1 MATFFFPDQHAMPS
15 TRKLFHQDAALFETE
30 AVVVRVAGDLVV
42 LDRTIFYAESGG
54 QVSDRGTI
62 SGIAVESAGKAGG
75 KPVRIARRDLE
86 DIHINTGTFI
96 VHKLA
101 EPAPFSVGDRVSVEI
116 DAGFRRAVTR
126 HHSAAHF
133 LFVAIG
139 AVLAEAGERVDTR
152 GCLIDDEGF
161 RFDIANAIAPEQV
174 AAIADHAN
182 ALVAGGAA
190 ITMDPDEHCDDV
202 FYWRYGDIVIPCG
215 GTHLKSAAELTPMTL
230 SRRSKGRG
238 ALRISG
244 RLTISPPS

>member
-1 MATFFFPDQHAMPS
+1 MATFFFSDQHTIPS
-15 TRKLFHQDAALFETE
+15 TRKLFHQNPALYESE
-30 AVVVRVAGDLVV
+30 AEVVHVAGDLVV

-62 SGIAVESAGKAGG
+62 SGVAVESVGKAGG

-101 EPAPFSVGDRVSVEI
+101 EPAPFAVGDRVSLAI
-116 DAGFRRAVTR
+116 DADFRRAVTR
-126 HHSAAHF
+126 NHSAAHF
-133 LFVAIG
+133 LFVGIG
-139 AVLAEAGERVDTR
+139 AVLAARGERIDTR
-152 GCLIDDEGF
+152 GCLIDGDGF
-161 RFDIANAIAPEQV
+161 RFDIANAIAPEQI

-182 ALVAGGAA
+182 QLIAEGAT
-190 ITMDPDEHCDDV
+190 IGMEPDSACDDV

-215 GTHLKSAAELTPMTL
+215 GTHLKSAAELGPMTV

-244 RLTISPPS
+244 LLAAD